1 MDVSVSMTTVE
12 GLCNVRCTATN
23 KKTPLRADVTD
34 LVVITCI
41 FFQLLQRHLACMIVF
56 FFPSIKTSQKFLFL
70 FSGEGKKSLHE
81 NSLDEAKEQQ

>member
-1 MDVSVSMTTVE
+1 MTTVE

-41 FFQLLQRHLACMIVF
+41 FFPAAAETFSMHDCF
-56 FFPSIKTSQKFLFL
+56 FLSKHEDFPEIPLSF
-70 FSGEGKKSLHE
+70 
-81 NSLDEAKEQQ
+81 

>member
-1 MDVSVSMTTVE
+1 MTTVE
-12 GLCNVRCTATN
+12 GLCNVRCTTTN

-34 LVVITCI
+34 LLVITCI
-41 FFQLLQRHLACMIVF
+41 FFQLLQRHLACMTVF
-56 FFPSIKTSQKFLFL
+56 FLLPKHQDFPEIPLF